1 VIAGVDEAG
10 RGSLA
15 GPLSVGIVIYD
26 REIIMSSPE
35 VLLENIDDSKKLTPA
50 KRIRSMGII
59 MENSVFMKAEMVS
72 HAIVDRLNVNAATE
86 FALGKLL
93 LRLPV
98 KPDVIIM
105 DGNFNFSVGIPV
117 ISVIGGDSKSITIAS
132 ASIAAKVTRDGI
144 MDKFGTIYPD
154 YGFGKHK
161 GYGTAAH
168 REAIIKFGPCPIHR
182 KTYEPVKS
190 MIKK

>member
-26 REIIMSSPE
+26 SEIIMSSPE

-50 KRIRSMGII
+50 KRIRSMDII
-59 MENSVFMKAEMVS
+59 RENSVFMKAEMVS

-93 LRLPV
+93 LRLPI

-105 DGNFNFSVGIPV
+105 DGKFNFSVGIPV
-117 ISVIGGDSKSITIAS
+117 IFVIGGDSKSITIAS

-144 MDKFGTIYPD
+144 MDKFGLIYPD
-154 YGFGKHK
+154 FGFGKHK

-168 REAIIKFGPCPIHR
+168 REAIIRFGPCPIHR

-190 MIKK
+190 MLRR